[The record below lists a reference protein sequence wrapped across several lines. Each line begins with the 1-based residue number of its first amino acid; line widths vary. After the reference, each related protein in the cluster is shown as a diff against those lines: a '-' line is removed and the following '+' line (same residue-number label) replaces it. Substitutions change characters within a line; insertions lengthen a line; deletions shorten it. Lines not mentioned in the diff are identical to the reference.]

1 MNVSV
6 EKLENSMAKL
16 TIEISAEDFDKEV
29 ESVYRKQRNRM
40 NVPGFRKGKA
50 PRKMLEKMFGDGIF
64 LEDAVN
70 NTINNTYTEAASNC
84 EISEEISS
92 TPQISVEKVG
102 NHEPLVYTA
111 LVAVKPPVSLGKYK
125 GVEIDKVEFSVS
137 DEEVD
142 AEIRREQEKNATYN
156 EVTDRPV
163 KDGDRIRLDFEG
175 SVDGVPFDGGK
186 GEDYPLTIGSNSF
199 IPGFE
204 EQLVGMN
211 IDEVRDITVT
221 FPEDYTSKDL
231 AGKEAVFNCKILGI
245 TEKVLP
251 ELNDEFA
258 DDVSEFDNMEDYRAD
273 VRKNLEVRKEK
284 SARTEKE
291 NAVIDA
297 IIADAEINIPEPMI
311 MTQQEQIVDEFAQQL
326 QAQGLSIDQYFTY
339 TGGSREKMLESVK
352 DQAIKRIKTRL
363 IMETIV
369 REENIEATDEDFEE
383 ELQKLADA
391 YGTELEPIRK
401 IFAGREKERMMEDIA
416 VQKAISFVTDHAVEK

>member
-111 LVAVKPPVSLGKYK
+111 LVAVKPPVGLGKYK

-401 IFAGREKERMMEDIA
+401 IFAGKEKERMMEDIA

>member
-297 IIADAEINIPEPMI
+297 IIADAEINIPEPMV

>member
-142 AEIRREQEKNATYN
+142 TEIRREQEKNATYN

-297 IIADAEINIPEPMI
+297 IIADAEINIPEPMV

-369 REENIEATDEDFEE
+369 REENIEATDEDFEA

>member
-1 MNVSV
+1 M
-6 EKLENSMAKL
+6 
-16 TIEISAEDFDKEV
+16 
-29 ESVYRKQRNRM
+29 
-40 NVPGFRKGKA
+40 
-50 PRKMLEKMFGDGIF
+50 
-64 LEDAVN
+64 
-70 NTINNTYTEAASNC
+70 
-84 EISEEISS
+84 
-92 TPQISVEKVG
+92 
-102 NHEPLVYTA
+102 
-111 LVAVKPPVSLGKYK
+111 
-125 GVEIDKVEFSVS
+125 
-137 DEEVD
+137 
-142 AEIRREQEKNATYN
+142 
-156 EVTDRPV
+156 TDRPV

-401 IFAGREKERMMEDIA
+401 IFAGKEKERMMEDIA